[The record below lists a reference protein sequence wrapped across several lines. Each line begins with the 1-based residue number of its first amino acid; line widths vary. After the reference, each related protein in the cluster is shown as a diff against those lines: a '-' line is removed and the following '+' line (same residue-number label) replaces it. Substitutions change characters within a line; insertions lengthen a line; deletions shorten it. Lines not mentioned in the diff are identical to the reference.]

1 MTVNPYANHKNDY
14 LRNQVMSAS
23 PNKLIEMLIEGA
35 VKSIRKAG
43 LAIDN
48 RNIELAN
55 NEIVHAQDIVD
66 ELKFS
71 VNTEVEGDIP
81 KQLVATYDLIGNELV
96 QANVHKDRNHLDIA
110 QKMLEEVL
118 DAWRQITK

>member
-35 VKSIRKAG
+35 IKGIRKAG
-43 LAIDN
+43 LAIDD

-96 QANVHKDRNHLDIA
+96 QANVHKDRKHLDIA
-110 QKMLEEVL
+110 RKMLEEVL
-118 DAWRQITK
+118 DAWKQITK